1 MRKKLLY
8 IIFFLALPFFN
19 LLAQRNKQS
28 AIICNYSYQIPYGS
42 VAELFGN
49 NSSVGTKFFL
59 EKKNN
64 YFYGLE
70 VNYLFGSDIKDTNI
84 FENISTSNGAIIASD
99 GYYANVN
106 LMQRGFNSYLF
117 LGKAFH
123 FSKKSLSGIYISQGL
138 GFLQYKL
145 FIDTKNQDIPQL
157 NEEMKKGYDRLT
169 NGISSKFSIDYKY
182 YSKNGRFQL
191 ISGIHYTIAHTKHQ
205 RAYDFANNLQY
216 TEIKRWDKFLGFD
229 IGIIIPISRRN
240 KEEFHYY

>member
-1 MRKKLLY
+1 
-8 IIFFLALPFFN
+8 
-19 LLAQRNKQS
+19 
-28 AIICNYSYQIPYGS
+28 
-42 VAELFGN
+42 
-49 NSSVGTKFFL
+49 
-59 EKKNN
+59 
-64 YFYGLE
+64 
-70 VNYLFGSDIKDTNI
+70 
-84 FENISTSNGAIIASD
+84 
-99 GYYANVN
+99 
-106 LMQRGFNSYLF
+106 MQRGFNSYLF

-191 ISGIHYTIAHTKHQ
+191 VSGIHYTIANTKHQ